1 MKKFAH
7 SGVNSNSRVE
17 VAHLWFGYVP
27 FSKQQENGNEIQLF
41 EQNREALVQGLE
53 LRARH

>member
-1 MKKFAH
+1 MKKIAH
-7 SGVNSNSRVE
+7 SGVNSNSRVG
-17 VAHLWFGYVP
+17 VAHLWFECVP